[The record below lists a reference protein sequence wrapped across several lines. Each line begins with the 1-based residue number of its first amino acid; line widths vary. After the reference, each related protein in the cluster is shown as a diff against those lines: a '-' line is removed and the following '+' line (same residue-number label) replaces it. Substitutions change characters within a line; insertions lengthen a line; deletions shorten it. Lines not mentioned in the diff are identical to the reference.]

1 MRKNSNIN
9 GQDDANNSQPKRRRR
24 SPFESNKI
32 ADTSG
37 IQQPTDRQ
45 QRIFSARLFSASQSR
60 SPFDT
65 DQEQQQQPNTSNY
78 QHHLT
83 PTTSSNNN
91 QWVKQQI
98 PMKRWKK
105 HLAREAVSDNE
116 DDKHFDENR
125 DSDEQHQQ
133 NEVQSKIKTT
143 EELEKI
149 HFEKLKNYNEKRRR
163 KNLKQQQSLDIESF
177 QKNNKRRRKITKVE
191 PLRFSPQSTFRE
203 EEYSNDDNEI
213 KKPF

>member
-1 MRKNSNIN
+1 MVKMMQIIPSRK
-9 GQDDANNSQPKRRRR
+9 QRRR

-37 IQQPTDRQ
+37 IQQ
-45 QRIFSARLFSASQSR
+45 IVNNVFFSARLFSASQSR
-60 SPFDT
+60 SPFNNT
-65 DQEQQQQPNTSNY
+65 DQEQQQPTTSNY

-116 DDKHFDENR
+116 DDKRFDENL

-149 HFEKLKNYNEKRRR
+149 HFEN
-163 KNLKQQQSLDIESF
+163 
-177 QKNNKRRRKITKVE
+177 
-191 PLRFSPQSTFRE
+191 
-203 EEYSNDDNEI
+203 
-213 KKPF
+213 